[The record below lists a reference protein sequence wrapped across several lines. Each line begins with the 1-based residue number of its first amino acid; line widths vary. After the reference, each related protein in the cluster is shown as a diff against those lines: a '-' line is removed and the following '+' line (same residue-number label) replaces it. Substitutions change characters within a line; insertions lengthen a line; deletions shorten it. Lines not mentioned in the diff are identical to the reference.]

1 MSPTQGAF
9 DQTYN
14 VLAANMPA
22 YLLNQNRVAT
32 VLLVSVLAN
41 LGVVGRKM
49 VRAWR
54 PLVSNTTR
62 SSEIDVQNT
71 PEVY

>member
-1 MSPTQGAF
+1 MPHTQGAF

-32 VLLVSVLAN
+32 VLLDSVLAN
-41 LGVVGRKM
+41 RVGCRKI

-54 PLVSNTTR
+54 PRVSNTTR